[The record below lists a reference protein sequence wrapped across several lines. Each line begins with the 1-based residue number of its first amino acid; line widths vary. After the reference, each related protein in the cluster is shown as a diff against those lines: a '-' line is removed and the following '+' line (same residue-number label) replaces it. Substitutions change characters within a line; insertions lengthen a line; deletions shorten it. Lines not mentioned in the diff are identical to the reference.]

1 MPKTINMILG
11 DKKNRQLY
19 REMKGRAKEREKNTP
34 LIWDSNI
41 YVRSMTMN
49 RLIIIKTNVIK
60 HQYYLIYNF
69 MQI

>member
-1 MPKTINMILG
+1 MILG
-11 DKKNRQLY
+11 EKKKNRKLY

-60 HQYYLIYNF
+60 HQYYLILD
-69 MQI
+69 I